1 MQVWLWSTL
10 ICEMVRQTIESHL
23 ECTCSYMQCNTI
35 HPAQE
40 FTKILSLAVCTLPR
54 LQAWHIALTMF
65 GAVALLVAIVINI
78 TGIMV
83 SCHRKPGELQF
94 AVSLIHSAPKFV
106 SWSCRLL
113 SQGRHAWGLAVG
125 PWFCTICISYCQW
138 HLTPLHMQSAG
149 AYMDSILDWQW
160 WLVSLHWKE

>member
-1 MQVWLWSTL
+1 
-10 ICEMVRQTIESHL
+10 MVRQTTESHL

-78 TGIMV
+78 TGILV

-94 AVSLIHSAPKFV
+94 AASLIYSAAHDQFV
-106 SWSCRLL
+106 YQSCRLL
-113 SQGRHAWGLAVG
+113 SQGRHEDWDYDFVQFVCLIANDILLNYTCSQQV
-125 PWFCTICISYCQW
+125 
-138 HLTPLHMQSAG
+138 LTWTL
-149 AYMDSILDWQW
+149 YWTDSGNLYLYTERNS
-160 WLVSLHWKE
+160 LVDCVWCNRI